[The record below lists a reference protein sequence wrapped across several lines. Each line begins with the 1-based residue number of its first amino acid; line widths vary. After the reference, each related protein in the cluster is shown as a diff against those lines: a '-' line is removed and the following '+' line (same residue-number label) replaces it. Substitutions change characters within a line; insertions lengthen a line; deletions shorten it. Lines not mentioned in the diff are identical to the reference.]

1 MWETIDNQVVD
12 ERFQMLAT
20 TNFTS
25 PQRTMGNWY
34 TAYCPIVSPAG
45 HLGMSDYFGR
55 TMVAALPAN
64 VKVGVVAVAMGGSPI
79 EMFDK
84 DLYQQ
89 KMADNPSEWW
99 VTLANN
105 YYGGNPYGRLVEMGK
120 KAQQSGVI
128 KGILL
133 HQGCSNNGDPSWPG
147 KVKKIYND
155 LLADL
160 GLNAADVPLLV
171 GETERADMGG
181 GCAAHNAVVA
191 KVPEVIPTAHVVSS
205 EGIPGNG
212 QDAWHFSAA
221 GYRTFGKRYA
231 YEMLRAYGLATK
243 KDAAY
248 TLPSNLTNFYKL
260 TKLNDIEPI
269 KMRVG
274 ATKQITVRGTFAD
287 GHEEVLTAD
296 ATFSSS
302 DFSVSS
308 KGVVTATAGKTGIVT
323 VSYTDFIGNTLTTT
337 VTVEA
342 NDMGPNHALVVNNGA
357 AGTNLWD
364 KQLHCELL
372 TPMTKG
378 KTYIVKASIKADN
391 SGDCALWPIWKA
403 SPNRDQWQNSA
414 DVQYLSSYALNSEF
428 KEFAWE
434 FAASYTHDCLQFA
447 FGQIGGKVYFDN
459 VSCVEKGT
467 TTEMISNGDFESDD
481 ISKWTVLGYT
491 GQSLSIEEIATTGI
505 DRPSSL
511 AMPSSSTYYDLA
523 GHRLNGK
530 PSKKGLY
537 IVGGKKII
545 VH

>member
-1 MWETIDNQVVD
+1 
-12 ERFQMLAT
+12 
-20 TNFTS
+20 
-25 PQRTMGNWY
+25 
-34 TAYCPIVSPAG
+34 
-45 HLGMSDYFGR
+45 
-55 TMVAALPAN
+55 
-64 VKVGVVAVAMGGSPI
+64 
-79 EMFDK
+79 
-84 DLYQQ
+84 
-89 KMADNPSEWW
+89 
-99 VTLANN
+99 
-105 YYGGNPYGRLVEMGK
+105 
-120 KAQQSGVI
+120 
-128 KGILL
+128 
-133 HQGCSNNGDPSWPG
+133 
-147 KVKKIYND
+147 
-155 LLADL
+155 
-160 GLNAADVPLLV
+160 
-171 GETERADMGG
+171 
-181 GCAAHNAVVA
+181 
-191 KVPEVIPTAHVVSS
+191 
-205 EGIPGNG
+205 
-212 QDAWHFSAA
+212 
-221 GYRTFGKRYA
+221 
-231 YEMLRAYGLATK
+231 
-243 KDAAY
+243 
-248 TLPSNLTNFYKL
+248 
-260 TKLNDIEPI
+260 
-269 KMRVG
+269 MRVG

-342 NDMGPNHALVVNNGA
+342 NDMGPNHALVVNNGD

-428 KEFAWE
+428 KEFA
-434 FAASYTHDCLQFA
+434 
-447 FGQIGGKVYFDN
+447 FGQIGGKEYFDN

-491 GQSLSIEEIATTGI
+491 GQSVAIEEIATTGI